1 MLVKKEDG
9 TYRFCVY
16 YRALNAIT
24 VKDKFPIPTIDEL
37 LEELGGASIF
47 SKLDFHASYHQIRV
61 HNRDIYKTAFR
72 THEGHYKFLVMMP
85 FVLTNTPST
94 FQVTMNHLFASFLPK
109 FVIVFVYDILVYNS
123 SMDEHLFHLEQVLS
137 QLNSN
142 HFFVKLSKCLFCQA
156 TIDYLGH
163 IVSTSGVQADSQKIE
178 AMVHWPPPQNTR
190 QLMDF

>member
-1 MLVKKEDG
+1 
-9 TYRFCVY
+9 
-16 YRALNAIT
+16 
-24 VKDKFPIPTIDEL
+24 
-37 LEELGGASIF
+37 
-47 SKLDFHASYHQIRV
+47 
-61 HNRDIYKTAFR
+61 
-72 THEGHYKFLVMMP
+72 
-85 FVLTNTPST
+85 
-94 FQVTMNHLFASFLPK
+94 MNHLFASFFPK

-178 AMVHWPPPQNTR
+178 AMVHWPPPQNTKQLHGFLGLIGYYR
-190 QLMDF
+190 QFIKGYASLAIPLTDLLCKDAFLLLFKIWNPTSVRCGISSLLPSYKRRIPIYSQNTLLPST